1 MRCQIWRKFHFI
13 YFDLEGT
20 GFLHHM
26 VRNIVGTLLDI
37 GRGHRPVES
46 INDILAAQNRSA
58 AGPRAPANG
67 LCLRWVKY

>member
-1 MRCQIWRKFHFI
+1 M
-13 YFDLEGT
+13 EGT

-37 GRGHRPVES
+37 GRGHRAVDS
-46 INDILAAQNRSA
+46 IDAILAAKDRSA